1 MADNVLHSVSAL
13 YNFFSLKNCKS
24 FKFEPEML
32 FQKKNLEKFQFLFF
46 EAKITF
52 ERSQLEV
59 PANEIGLGLRIQSF
73 ISVILKNVPKKHR
86 NSCIKLPSLVF

>member
-32 FQKKNLEKFQFLFF
+32 FQKKTWRNF
-46 EAKITF
+46 
-52 ERSQLEV
+52 
-59 PANEIGLGLRIQSF
+59 
-73 ISVILKNVPKKHR
+73 
-86 NSCIKLPSLVF
+86 NSCSLKLKLLLKGPSLKCQQTKLVYGYVSNRPKETSKLLHQNTVVSFLKIK